1 MAVRIDI
8 RPDQEAKARLDR
20 AAARLGIPTSSF
32 VLSAALE
39 RAQQVLARE
48 ERILSDR
55 DRDRVLALL
64 DADVATPNSALK
76 KAFKRHREI
85 IVAKKK

>member
-1 MAVRIDI
+1 MTVRIDL

-20 AAARLGIPTSSF
+20 AAARLGVPLSSF

-39 RAQQVLARE
+39 RAQQVLALE

-64 DADVATPNSALK
+64 DVRAPKPNMALK
-76 KAFKRHREI
+76 KAIKRHRSMI
-85 IVAKKK
+85 GRKKA

>member
-1 MAVRIDI
+1 MLARIDV

-20 AAARLGIPTSSF
+20 AAARLGIPLASF

-39 RAQQVLARE
+39 RAQQVLAGEARV
-48 ERILSDR
+48 LSDR

-64 DADVATPNSALK
+64 DGSAPAPNSGLK
-76 KAFKRHREI
+76 KAMKRHREI
-85 IVAKKK
+85 IRAKKK